1 MSTYRM
7 AKGIRRTRDIPWR
20 AQTIRA
26 ALSIPTNIVEGRR
39 QITDKEFARFLRI
52 ALNSA
57 CELEYH
63 LMVGRDIGVIKEKEA
78 EAHLRD
84 VIEVRRMLHGLL
96 NKLAGRPKPPRCIP
110 GPPARRIVLWTNN
123 IGEPRIPLPPGELRI
138 IEVGDGIPIRTS
150 KTLPR

>member
-1 MSTYRM
+1 MADFKKLLVWQKAHALAMSTYRM

-96 NKLAGRPKPPRCIP
+96 NKLAGRPKPPAAVP
-110 GPPARRIVLWTNN
+110 QN
-123 IGEPRIPLPPGELRI
+123 
-138 IEVGDGIPIRTS
+138 TS
-150 KTLPR
+150 MEAETLQS